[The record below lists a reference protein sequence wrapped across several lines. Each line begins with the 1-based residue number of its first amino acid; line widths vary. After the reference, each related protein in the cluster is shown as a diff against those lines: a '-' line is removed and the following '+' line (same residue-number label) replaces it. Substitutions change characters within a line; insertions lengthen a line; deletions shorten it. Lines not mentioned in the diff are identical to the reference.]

1 MITLRSDGIQGS
13 SVVKKAEKPTRL
25 PTRKPGIER
34 YNRIIEAAEALI
46 LEAGSLQ
53 GITLDAVS
61 KRADVPRVSLYYFFD
76 SIESLMDALYLRG
89 VQKMVAELPQAPQAA
104 DWRDMMLLYV
114 DGVRDFYLNNKVVM
128 ILALLPVSF
137 VSVNQTNREF
147 GKALFQLLHSQG
159 LVPKSQQLLRACE
172 LASELADL
180 VWRKSLIEKGTLT
193 PTFTRE
199 VKRVV
204 ISYLEAVLS
213 D

>member
-53 GITLDAVS
+53 GITLEAVS

-159 LVPKSQQLLRACE
+159 LVPKSQQVLRACE
-172 LASELADL
+172 MASELADL